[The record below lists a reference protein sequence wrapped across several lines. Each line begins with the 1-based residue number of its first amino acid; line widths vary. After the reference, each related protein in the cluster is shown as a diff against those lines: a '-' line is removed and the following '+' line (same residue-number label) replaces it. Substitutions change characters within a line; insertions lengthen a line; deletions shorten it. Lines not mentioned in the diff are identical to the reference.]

1 MKNILDIIGQ
11 SNTPI
16 IDWVVYH
23 AVMSIIK
30 WIIGIITTNQAY
42 GVKPLMLGLII
53 DLVCVYVLFSGY
65 ELDAGVQ
72 TIIYEMVDEQ
82 GHSEVGQT
90 CRGIWWRYNS
100 KISKKSR

>member
-1 MKNILDIIGQ
+1 MENILEIIGQ
-11 SNTPI
+11 SNTTI
-16 IDWVVYH
+16 TDWVVHYK
-23 AVMSIIK
+23 VMSVIQ
-30 WIIGIITTNQAY
+30 WIIGIIITNQAY
-42 GVKPLMLGLII
+42 GVKPLILGLII

-72 TIIYEMVDEQ
+72 KIIYEMVDEQ